1 MGILESCSQRKSG
14 VPLNKWIQLQPRK
27 RINIYIY
34 GLADGLTGQAETF
47 SMTNRL
53 PWLLVAG
60 PLTAVRPP
68 YHMQPGQPPDHLD
81 LSAPVRSSRTK
92 VM

>member
-1 MGILESCSQRKSG
+1 MGILESCSQCKSR
-14 VPLNKWIQLQPRK
+14 VPLNKWIQLQPRN
-27 RINIYIY
+27 IYIYIY
-34 GLADGLTGQAETF
+34 GLVDGLTGRAETF
-47 SMTNRL
+47 SMTSRL

-60 PLTAVRPP
+60 PLIAVRPP